1 MGPVAV
7 FDKSFIQSLNINESV
22 WFDNFFSAV
31 ITPYFYVETLADLY
45 KSSRRGKTPEEEVTI
60 LAEKTPELSSTPT
73 QSHSELCL
81 VDLLGHSVN
90 PDGRP
95 FLAGGKEVKF
105 GDKEG
110 TNFEL
115 SPEAEAFNR
124 WMDGDYLSVEK
135 KFAENW
141 REAIKGIS
149 YDKVEKH
156 LSDNKIDFE
165 SCKNLNDAY
174 NEADKFVNRKLD
186 QVYFLMKYIFES
198 LSIPQAYQSKVG
210 YNIMSNV
217 TKSKSLNEIAPYASY
232 VIKVNIFFDI
242 CIKRGFISDVR
253 KSNKIDISY
262 LYYLPFCMIFIS
274 TDKLHRNCVPLFL
287 KEKQEFIWGAD
298 LKNGLK
304 EIDIHYSSY
313 PDTVKEKGIFS
324 FASRPPKD
332 KNLFV
337 SQLWNKHMI
346 FDFEEDI
353 NPKEKAD
360 IDDVELLKHLKQMKN
375 APINDSSSQKE
386 EMDFINLDR
395 SVRKK
400 KGNWYQIPKNMK

>member
-1 MGPVAV
+1 MGPIAV

-31 ITPYFYVETLADLY
+31 VTPYFYVEILADLH
-45 KSSRRGKTPEEEVTI
+45 KSPRRGKTPEEEVTI

-73 QSHSELCL
+73 QSHSDLCL
-81 VDLLGHSVN
+81 VDLLGHPVN

-95 FLAGGKEVKF
+95 FLTGGKHVKF

-135 KFAENW
+135 KFAKNW
-141 REAIKGIS
+141 REAIKGIN

-156 LSDNKIDFE
+156 LIDNKINFK
-165 SCKNLNDAY
+165 SCKNLKDAY
-174 NEADKFVNRKLD
+174 DEADKFINRKLD

-198 LSIPQAYQSKVG
+198 LSIPTIYQHEIG
-210 YNIMSNV
+210 FNILSN
-217 TKSKSLNEIAPYASY
+217 TNKLKSLNNIAPYASY

-242 CIKRGFISDVR
+242 CITRGFISDVR

-274 TDKLHRNCVPLFL
+274 SDKLHRSCVPLFL
-287 KEKQEFIWGAD
+287 KEKQEFIWGND

-304 EIDIHYSSY
+304 EIDKYYSSY
-313 PDTVKEKGIFS
+313 PESVKEKGIFS

-332 KNLFV
+332 KNMFV

-353 NPKEKAD
+353 NPKEKSD
-360 IDDVELLKHLKQMKN
+360 INDAELLKHLKQMKN
-375 APINDSSSQKE
+375 APVNDSSIQKE

-400 KGNWYQIPKNMK
+400 KGNWYQVPKNME

>member
-1 MGPVAV
+1 MGPIAV

-31 ITPYFYVETLADLY
+31 ITPYFYVETLADLH
-45 KSSRRGKTPEEEVTI
+45 KSSKRGKTPEEEVTI

-81 VDLLGHSVN
+81 MDLLGYSVN

-95 FLAGGKEVKF
+95 FLAGGKQVRF

-115 SPEAEAFNR
+115 SAEAEAFNR
-124 WMDGDYLSVEK
+124 WMNGDYLSVEK

-156 LSDNKIDFE
+156 LIDNKINFE

-174 NEADKFVNRKLD
+174 DEAEKFINRKLD
-186 QVYFLMKYIFES
+186 EVYFLVKYILES
-198 LSIPQAYQSKVG
+198 LSIPKVYQSKVAH
-210 YNIMSNV
+210 NILLNA
-217 TKSKSLNEIAPYASY
+217 TKPKSLNEIAPYASY

-242 CIKRGFISDVR
+242 CIKRGFICNVR

-274 TDKLHRNCVPLFL
+274 TDKLHRSCVPLFL
-287 KEKQEFIWGAD
+287 KDNQEFIWGGD

-313 PDTVKEKGIFS
+313 PDAVKEKGVFS

-353 NPKEKAD
+353 NLKEKTN
-360 IDDVELLKHLKQMKN
+360 IDEVELLKHLKQMKN
-375 APINDSSSQKE
+375 APINDRSIQKE

-400 KGNWYQIPKNMK
+400 KGNWYQVPNNMK